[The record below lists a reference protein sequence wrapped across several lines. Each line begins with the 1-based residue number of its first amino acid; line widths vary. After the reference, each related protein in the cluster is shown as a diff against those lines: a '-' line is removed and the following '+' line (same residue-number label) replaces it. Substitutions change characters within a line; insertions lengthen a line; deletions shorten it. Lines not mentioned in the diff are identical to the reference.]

1 MGLVGADVLR
11 VVLGADAK
19 KMTAD
24 EILAVIHRIRL
35 PEWESNLRR
44 WIAVTATGENG
55 RVPSDDEIRS
65 WLADET
71 VMIKVTCLV
80 RRIPESWLKEE

>member
-44 WIAVTATGENG
+44 WISVTATGRDG
-55 RVPSDDEIRS
+55 RVPDDDEIRS
-65 WLADET
+65 WLADEA
-71 VMIKVTCLV
+71 VLVKVACLV
-80 RRIPESWLKEE
+80 RRVPKSWLKEE

>member
-1 MGLVGADVLR
+1 
-11 VVLGADAK
+11 
-19 KMTAD
+19 MTAD
-24 EILAVIHRIRL
+24 EILAVVRRVRL
-35 PEWESNLRR
+35 PEWEDNLRR

-55 RVPSDDEIRS
+55 HVPSDDEIRS

-71 VMIKVTCLV
+71 VMIRVACLV

>member
-24 EILAVIHRIRL
+24 EILAVVRRVRL
-35 PEWESNLRR
+35 PEWEDNLRR

-55 RVPSDDEIRS
+55 HVPSDDEIRS

-71 VMIKVTCLV
+71 VMIRVACLV